1 MGAFI
6 DQAGQQFGRLTVQ
19 ERVANIGT
27 QTAWRCLC
35 SCGKTTV
42 VAANH
47 LANGHTRSCGC
58 LVRQTSQR
66 NLPSGPRVHGYAF
79 RKSRHPLYMTW
90 TLMRARCRNQRD
102 PSWENYGGRGITV
115 CERWQGPDGFPNFL
129 TDMGEKP
136 GPEYTLDR
144 IDNDGDYEPG
154 NCRWATRSEQVRN
167 SRQRRPAISLAA
179 VAKALGMT
187 RAELVTLVRADM
199 EQEKP

>member
-1 MGAFI
+1 
-6 DQAGQQFGRLTVQ
+6 
-19 ERVANIGT
+19 
-27 QTAWRCLC
+27 
-35 SCGKTTV
+35 
-42 VAANH
+42 
-47 LANGHTRSCGC
+47 
-58 LVRQTSQR
+58 
-66 NLPSGPRVHGYAF
+66 
-79 RKSRHPLYMTW
+79 
-90 TLMRARCRNQRD
+90 MRARCRNQRD